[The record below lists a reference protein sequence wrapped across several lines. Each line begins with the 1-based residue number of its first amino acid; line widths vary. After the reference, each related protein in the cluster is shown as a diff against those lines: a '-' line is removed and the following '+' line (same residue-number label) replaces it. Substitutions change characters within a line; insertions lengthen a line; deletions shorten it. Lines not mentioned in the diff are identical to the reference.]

1 MTFTERKLKKIITIL
16 EMEYNVLVHWTNNT
30 CSISIKDK
38 EMDTKHSLFIRGF
51 YTGEIQVVD
60 PTKIYAMTLLLTK
73 SVVL

>member
-1 MTFTERKLKKIITIL
+1 MKLVERKLKKIITIL

-38 EMDTKHSLFIRGF
+38 EMNIKHSLFIRGF
-51 YTGEIQVVD
+51 YTGDIEVVD
-60 PTKIYAMTLLLTK
+60 PTKVYAMSLLLTK